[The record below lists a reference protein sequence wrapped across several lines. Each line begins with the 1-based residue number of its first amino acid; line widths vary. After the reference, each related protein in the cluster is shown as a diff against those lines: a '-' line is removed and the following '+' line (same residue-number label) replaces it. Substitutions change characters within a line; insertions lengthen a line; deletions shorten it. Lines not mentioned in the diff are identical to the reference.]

1 MLHSG
6 GRSGALQADP
16 ERTGRMPWRL
26 GRCLGRVQARNL
38 PFLMPNLD
46 WSEIFRQRPDLAP
59 PGYEE
64 AIGAARE
71 ATERRYEQNGRK
83 RAKGASKRTVR
94 NESRAV
100 TRQREQKFNGM
111 KHSSKDP

>member
-1 MLHSG
+1 
-6 GRSGALQADP
+6 
-16 ERTGRMPWRL
+16 
-26 GRCLGRVQARNL
+26 
-38 PFLMPNLD
+38 MPNLD

-64 AIGAARE
+64 AIEAARE
-71 ATERRYEQNGRK
+71 ATEQRYERNGRK

-111 KHSSKDP
+111 KHGSKDP